1 MDYSI
6 SDNRKNLHP
15 SLGEKVCVV
24 GHVCVTYLG
33 CSFILYIKINF
44 SWIKDLNVRVEI
56 EKTWKSFPF

>member
-6 SDNRKNLHP
+6 SDNRKNLHTP
-15 SLGEKVCVV
+15 LGEKVCVV

-56 EKTWKSFPF
+56 I